1 MTTKDIHIAIKNGK
15 GTQFMMERYGFS
27 DHEALCRAIRGL
39 TPSGAKGFINSLE
52 KNQKKIDKKKQSN
65 TTTETQTVQEPSVC
79 TNNEEGVFE
88 DDSSENLNVQFS
100 DDDEEKS
107 AGTEVKLEQLEADE
121 RELSYTLC
129 KLEGEHKQIVAQR
142 RECLQRLEKS
152 KKALLE
158 LQRLLSEQ
166 EKNVTQTFEEYSRL
180 ATEMNVINE
189 ECNSYRELLDDVRQQ
204 IAELKKVS
212 ILFYANG
219 DIEVVN
225 AEIPSISEVA
235 IAQEFRKLISLPEAE
250 EFTVKVLKAIAKLK
264 VMVKAYEED
273 NCAFE
278 LVFDSL
284 EVQNF
289 YKTVIA

>member
-1 MTTKDIHIAIKNGK
+1 MTAKDIHIAIKTGK
-15 GTQFMMERYGFS
+15 GTQYMMERYGFS
-27 DHEALCRAIRGL
+27 DEDALYRGIRSL
-39 TPSGAKGFINSLE
+39 TSSGAKSIINSLE
-52 KNQKKIDKKKQSN
+52 KNKKKIDKKKHSC
-65 TTTETQTVQEPSVC
+65 TVVENQDIQVYSVC
-79 TNNEEGVFE
+79 TNNEQSVDEG
-88 DDSSENLNVQFS
+88 DSEESLRVQLS
-100 DDDEEKS
+100 DEDEEKS
-107 AGTEVKLEQLEADE
+107 AGTEVTLEQLEEDE

-189 ECNSYRELLDDVRQQ
+189 ECNSYCELLDDVRQQ
-204 IAELKKVS
+204 IAELKKIS

-235 IAQEFRKLISLPEAE
+235 IVQEFRKLISLPEAE
-250 EFTVKVLKAIAKLK
+250 EFTIKVLKAIAKLK

-278 LVFDSL
+278 LIFDSL

-289 YKTVIA
+289 FKIVIA